1 MDWPSRLPGFDP
13 VSELDASATIPDSG
27 AETIY
32 ALSSGAPPA
41 GVAIIRISG
50 PATRAALVALS
61 GKVPSPRTAVL
72 RELRDPDTQEVIDR
86 GLILFFPSPASFT
99 GEDVGELQ
107 VHGGRAVVTALMRIL
122 DELGLRLAEPGEFTK
137 RAFLA
142 GRMDLTEAEGLADLV
157 AAETEAQ
164 RRLALGT
171 MEGSIRNQYE
181 SWRDRIVQAR
191 GLIEAELDFSDEEGV
206 AGAWSARGKGEA
218 RAIAA
223 ELRAALADLKRGQRI
238 REGAS
243 VVITGAVNA
252 GKSSLINAIARR
264 DVAIVSPEP
273 GTTRDLIEIAADLA
287 GFRVTLVDTA
297 GFRETEGA
305 VEREG
310 MRRAKNRAEEADLV
324 LWLWADRSQL
334 VPPAG
339 LGAPIWTIGTKRDL
353 MDNTAADHAKSLSRH
368 VISAVSGEGL
378 EGLLDDVGAF
388 LAANLR
394 LNEPAIVTRSRHAK
408 ALTEAALSL
417 EEAIGCPDAV
427 IAAEHLRRAS
437 DAIGRVTGRVDV
449 EDVLDVV
456 FREFCIGK

>member
-13 VSELDASATIPDSG
+13 LSELDASATIPDSG
-27 AETIY
+27 GETIY

-72 RELRDPDTQEVIDR
+72 RELRDPDTGEVIDR
-86 GLILFFPSPASFT
+86 GLVLFFPSPASFT

-107 VHGGRAVVTALMRIL
+107 VHGGRAVVTAFMRVL
-122 DELGLRLAEPGEFTK
+122 DGLGLRLAEAGEFTK

-171 MEGSIRNQYE
+171 MEGSIRSQYE
-181 SWRDRIVQAR
+181 SWRERIIRAR

-223 ELRAALADLKRGQRI
+223 ELRAALSDLKRGQRI

-243 VVITGAVNA
+243 VVIAGAVNA

-264 DVAIVSPEP
+264 EVAIVSPEP
-273 GTTRDLIEIAADLA
+273 GTTRDVIEIAADLA
-287 GFRVTLVDTA
+287 GFRVKLVDTA
-297 GFRETEGA
+297 GFREAEGA
-305 VEREG
+305 IEREG
-310 MRRAKNRAEEADLV
+310 MRRARNRAEEADLV
-324 LWLWADRSQL
+324 LWLWADESEL
-334 VPPAG
+334 TPPPG
-339 LGAPIWTIGTKRDL
+339 ITGPIWFVGTKSDL
-353 MDNTAADHAKSLSRH
+353 MDRVSLARAKSLSRH
-368 VISAVSGEGL
+368 VISTVSGYGVEA
-378 EGLLDDVGAF
+378 LLNDIGAF
-388 LAANLR
+388 LSENLR
-394 LNEPAIVTRSRHAK
+394 PSEPAIVTRSRHAK
-408 ALTEAALSL
+408 SLTEAAFSL
-417 EEAIGCPDAV
+417 EKAIGCADAV

-437 DAIGRVTGRVDV
+437 HAIGRVTGRVDV

>member
-1 MDWPSRLPGFDP
+1 
-13 VSELDASATIPDSG
+13 
-27 AETIY
+27 
-32 ALSSGAPPA
+32 
-41 GVAIIRISG
+41 
-50 PATRAALVALS
+50 
-61 GKVPSPRTAVL
+61 
-72 RELRDPDTQEVIDR
+72 
-86 GLILFFPSPASFT
+86 
-99 GEDVGELQ
+99 
-107 VHGGRAVVTALMRIL
+107 MRIL
-122 DELGLRLAEPGEFTK
+122 DVLGLRLAEPGEFTK

-171 MEGSIRNQYE
+171 MEGSIRSQYE
-181 SWRDRIVQAR
+181 SWRDRIIQAR

-206 AGAWSARGKGEA
+206 AGAWSARGKEGA

-223 ELRAALADLKRGQRI
+223 ELRAALTDLKRGQRI

-243 VVITGAVNA
+243 VVIAGAVNA

-310 MRRAKNRAEEADLV
+310 MRRARNRAEEADLV
-324 LWLWADRSQL
+324 LWLWADGSEL
-334 VPPAG
+334 TPPPG
-339 LGAPIWTIGTKRDL
+339 IMGWIWFVGTKSDL
-353 MDNTAADHAKSLSRH
+353 MDHGSRERARSLSRH
-368 VISAVSGEGL
+368 VISTVSGDGIQ
-378 EGLLDDVGAF
+378 GLLDDIGAF
-388 LAANLR
+388 LSRNLR
-394 LNEPAIVTRSRHAK
+394 PAEPAIVTRSRHAK
-408 ALTEAALSL
+408 SLMEAALSL
-417 EEAIGCPDAV
+417 DDAVGCADAV